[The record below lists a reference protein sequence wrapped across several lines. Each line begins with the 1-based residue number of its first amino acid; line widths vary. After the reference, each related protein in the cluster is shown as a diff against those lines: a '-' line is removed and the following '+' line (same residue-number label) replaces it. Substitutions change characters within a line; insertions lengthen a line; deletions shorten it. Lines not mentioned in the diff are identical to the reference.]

1 MAYDASW
8 SWPTRWW
15 RSSAPATST
24 AKPWPP
30 SSYRR
35 SVRNAVFRPSI
46 QKRWRQSR
54 NPGETDPT
62 WLLHTLY
69 GDFSEVL
76 TQGVNTMANAAAVG
90 ADGKPLVGTTTGDTG
105 QTMQETMRSWM
116 MIVLTLV
123 FVAIY
128 VGALLGLIPGSNK
141 TDAPTLSRIESIVFV
156 IIGYYF
162 GRLPAQ
168 ATEQTLKGEINRQ
181 AQKADVAEQVKTT
194 ALQEK
199 QGLQEKVKNAKAA
212 LASAV
217 PVPVAPA
224 PEAFTVH
231 LRKALPES
239 SPDAL
244 RQSVLAAVNVL
255 DS

>member
-1 MAYDASW
+1 MADET
-8 SWPTRWW
+8 P
-15 RSSAPATST
+15 
-24 AKPWPP
+24 KGNNPP
-30 SSYRR
+30 
-35 SVRNAVFRPSI
+35 P
-46 QKRWRQSR
+46 
-54 NPGETDPT
+54 
-62 WLLHTLY
+62 
-69 GDFSEVL
+69 
-76 TQGVNTMANAAAVG
+76 AAAG
-90 ADGKPLVGTTTGDTG
+90 TG
-105 QTMQETMRSWM
+105 QTMQETLRSWM
-116 MIVLTLV
+116 MIVLTLA

-128 VGALLGLIPGSNK
+128 VGALLGWIPGANK
-141 TDAPTLSRIESIVFV
+141 PDPQILSRIESIVFV

-181 AQKADVAEQVKTT
+181 TQKADTAEQVKTE

-217 PVPVAPA
+217 PAPAAPA
-224 PEAFTVH
+224 PEGLAPN
-231 LRKALPES
+231 LSRSLPAT